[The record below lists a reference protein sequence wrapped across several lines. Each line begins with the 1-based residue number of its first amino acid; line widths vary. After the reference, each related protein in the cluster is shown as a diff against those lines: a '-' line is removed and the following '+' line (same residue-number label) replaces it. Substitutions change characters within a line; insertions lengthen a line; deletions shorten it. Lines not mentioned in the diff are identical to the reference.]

1 MRTLPAPSGPTHL
14 TLWPGRGPTTAA
26 TIVHAN
32 RAGAGPPIP
41 IAGLLHGNGAVGH
54 NWGGEYWCCNG
65 PVGFSTGDSPDDVQ
79 HHIDYFWRS
88 GLTSNAMY
96 ERVNKACEGKLA
108 NPKPGDACD
117 SALQDMLTSMGDFT
131 TLKENC
137 APPQQPT
144 PPPSPFYLPGPPSS
158 ERSYT
163 HLSLSLLLSVCK
175 LRHVAADTR
184 RECLRDL

>member
-1 MRTLPAPSGPTHL
+1 M
-14 TLWPGRGPTTAA
+14 
-26 TIVHAN
+26 
-32 RAGAGPPIP
+32 
-41 IAGLLHGNGAVGH
+41 GH

-65 PVGFSTGDSPDDVQ
+65 PVGFSTGDSPNDVQ

-117 SALQDMLTSMGDFT
+117 TALQDMLTSMGDFT

-137 APPQQPT
+137 EPPAPQQPT
-144 PPPSPFYLPGPPSS
+144 LPTKTTTPL
-158 ERSYT
+158 
-163 HLSLSLLLSVCK
+163 HLSEPTHTCCCPSLSPTALLSPSVS
-175 LRHVAADTR
+175 
-184 RECLRDL
+184 